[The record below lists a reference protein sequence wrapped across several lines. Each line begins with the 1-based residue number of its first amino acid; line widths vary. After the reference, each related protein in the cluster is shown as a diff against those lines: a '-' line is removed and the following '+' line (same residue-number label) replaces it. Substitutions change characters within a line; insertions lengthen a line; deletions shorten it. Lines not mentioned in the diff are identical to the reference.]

1 MTGTSDACW
10 NEKGV
15 EDERCGDADDVEVGF
30 WQSIVSL
37 DIAVVTSAIV
47 GAVLLLRKGLL
58 LALLLVPLLV
68 PMLVTLLALLLQT
81 LLLLLLFRRA

>member
-47 GAVLLLRKGLL
+47 GAVLLLR
-58 LALLLVPLLV
+58 
-68 PMLVTLLALLLQT
+68 
-81 LLLLLLFRRA
+81 